1 LLLIGG
7 RATGGRSDDAG
18 QSFNDV
24 VVEALLM
31 SPAWEL
37 RFFNLPQK
45 VTTVSNDS
53 AANPIRVVRGWSK
66 PHRGWSFYYS
76 NAI

>member
-1 LLLIGG
+1 LR
-7 RATGGRSDDAG
+7 RAAISSQPDDAG
-18 QSFNDV
+18 QSFDDV
-24 VVEALLM
+24 VVDALLM

-37 RFFNLPQK
+37 RFFILPQK

-53 AANPIRVVRGWSK
+53 AANPIRVVSGWSK

-76 NAI
+76 DAI